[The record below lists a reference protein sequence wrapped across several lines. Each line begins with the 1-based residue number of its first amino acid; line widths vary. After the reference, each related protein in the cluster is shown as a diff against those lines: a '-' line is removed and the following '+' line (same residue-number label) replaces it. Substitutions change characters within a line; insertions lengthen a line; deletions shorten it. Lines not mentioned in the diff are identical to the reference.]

1 MTEAQTFIRERLHE
15 EKKTFWHKVDLLQ
28 LKLFSSEDKE
38 TTITRTNESKATIKA
53 EQNLFTKLL
62 VVSQTR
68 KINLQ
73 AILKYE
79 LSAVPLSLFFP
90 DGTRRTTG
98 KSKLLAEL
106 EFEGSSVPTL
116 PILPKS
122 DEKAVTIIDFM
133 AIVQKVVIA
142 KPKFIHE
149 VQTHIESHIRTAFKE
164 SDIVAMVPDRYDIQ
178 MSIKEGERSRR
189 GSSRNQ
195 PDQTI
200 LHHQSKL

>member
-1 MTEAQTFIRERLHE
+1 MTEAQKFIRERLHE

-98 KSKLLAEL
+98 
-106 EFEGSSVPTL
+106 
-116 PILPKS
+116 
-122 DEKAVTIIDFM
+122 
-133 AIVQKVVIA
+133 
-142 KPKFIHE
+142 
-149 VQTHIESHIRTAFKE
+149 
-164 SDIVAMVPDRYDIQ
+164 
-178 MSIKEGERSRR
+178 
-189 GSSRNQ
+189 
-195 PDQTI
+195 
-200 LHHQSKL
+200 